1 MYICKYCLSLL
12 IHSSQLPET
21 LINCFIESLL
31 TSNLHTRPHPYC
43 PKNLHGFSLC
53 KGFSSKSF
61 SWHMNVSAPLL
72 PPLLPSWPF
81 PSACSLLQPLHCS
94 RPPEPNT
101 KPGMTSP
108 ILAPQSSYRK
118 CITFISTLSL
128 WPWHDCSAPVS
139 SLLFHTVVYC
149 TCAFLSR
156 VLGVPLLAVRTE
168 NGPVTQIDS

>member
-61 SWHMNVSAPLL
+61 SWHMNVSAPSYL
-72 PPLLPSWPF
+72 PYFLPDPF
-81 PSACSLLQPLHCS
+81 HRHAPFCSLCTAHVPQNQTPSLGWLLQFWPLSHHI
-94 RPPEPNT
+94 E
-101 KPGMTSP
+101 
-108 ILAPQSSYRK
+108 
-118 CITFISTLSL
+118 
-128 WPWHDCSAPVS
+128 SA
-139 SLLFHTVVYC
+139 SLLYPLFRYDHDMIVLLLYHRCYFTRLCTVRVRFSVVY
-149 TCAFLSR
+149 
-156 VLGVPLLAVRTE
+156 
-168 NGPVTQIDS
+168 